1 MQTPFI
7 LLQDDW
13 VQIAPLGDHPH
24 QLGIQRIT
32 PDSAAAMAN
41 RFNSFRARLGRLF
54 SGVPMFEGH
63 HDTDPDKYPN
73 GRSFAWVMELQNRA
87 ADGLW
92 AKMKWTDE
100 GRDLVTTGKYKFIS
114 PVWNAR
120 EVARENGRPIF
131 IPETLLSLALTNLP
145 NLPLPPLAN
154 SESHMK
160 TITDLLELPT
170 DATPDAICAAAET
183 LANQVKNMGS
193 APASGAASG
202 ASPDATANPT
212 ASASSAVEKLQSE
225 IATLQ
230 NSLSSRNSELK
241 TAQNQLTT
249 LNSQFTTERAA
260 RIELILANAITA
272 GRITL
277 ANREKWKADLEND
290 LVTAEASLANERTA
304 LNTAS
309 QTRDLGN
316 QKEILANE
324 QTRRAEL
331 VAFIAEQQSKGLSY
345 DEAWAR
351 AKVERSVLFEQMKS

>member
-1 MQTPFI
+1 MNTPFV

-13 VQIAPLGDHPH
+13 IQIAPLGDHPH
-24 QLGIQRIT
+24 QLGIQRVT
-32 PDSAAAMAN
+32 ADSAAAMAN

-100 GRDLVTTGKYKFIS
+100 GRDLVATGKYKFIS

-120 EVARENGRPIF
+120 EIARENGRPVF

-160 TITDLLELPT
+160 TITELLELPNE
-170 DATPDAICAAAET
+170 ATPDQICEAVTRLKGEVLTLTNQSSNLRTSETSFRESEQQEGGTDSRRAWEAKSAET
-183 LANQVKNMGS
+183 IRALENQL
-193 APASGAASG
+193 
-202 ASPDATANPT
+202 TT
-212 ASASSAVEKLQSE
+212 
-225 IATLQ
+225 
-230 NSLSSRNSELK
+230 RNSELT
-241 TAQNQLTT
+241 TAQ
-249 LNSQFTTERAA
+249 SQFATERSA
-260 RIELILANAITA
+260 RIELVLANAIEA

-277 ANREKWKADLEND
+277 AQREDWKSKLEQD
-290 LVTAEASLANERTA
+290 FAVAEAALANCAPA
-304 LNTAS
+304 LNTKS
-309 QTRDLGN
+309 VTRELGN
-316 QKEILANE
+316 QKSAYDTAATRQLALTSFITE
-324 QTRRAEL
+324 QL
-331 VAFIAEQQSKGLSY
+331 SKGLSY
-345 DEAWAR
+345 DEAWAK
-351 AKVERSVLFEQMKS
+351 AKTDRSDIFANMQSR